1 MIYEIS
7 RKQVTDTANWQTGY
21 IKLSKPENDTSNSWE
36 RKNVTQL
43 SKTADES
50 YQEVLGLPQY
60 NNQGQAFNYQ
70 TTRELAVP
78 GYSQEKIDDTTWKNT
93 KQFKPLD
100 LKVIKNSSSGEK
112 NLVGAVF
119 ELSGKMFKQ
128 H

>member
-1 MIYEIS
+1 MKLNVKKIWEEYDQDPTSRPDNVIYEIS

-78 GYSQEKIDDTTWKNT
+78 GYSQEKIDDTTWKT
-93 KQFKPLD
+93 R
-100 LKVIKNSSSGEK
+100 SSS
-112 NLVGAVF
+112 
-119 ELSGKMFKQ
+119 S

>member
-50 YQEVLGLPQY
+50 YQEVLDFP
-60 NNQGQAFNYQ
+60 N
-70 TTRELAVP
+70 TTIKDKL
-78 GYSQEKIDDTTWKNT
+78 SII
-93 KQFKPLD
+93 KQP
-100 LKVIKNSSSGEK
+100 VN
-112 NLVGAVF
+112 
-119 ELSGKMFKQ
+119 
-128 H
+128 

>member
-78 GYSQEKIDDTTWKNT
+78 ITVKKNRRYYLEKHEAVQAIR
-93 KQFKPLD
+93 FKSNQKFFLR
-100 LKVIKNSSSGEK
+100 
-112 NLVGAVF
+112 
-119 ELSGKMFKQ
+119 
-128 H
+128 

>member
-78 GYSQEKIDDTTWKNT
+78 GYSQEKSTILLGKT

-112 NLVGAVF
+112 NLVGAV
-119 ELSGKMFKQ
+119 LN
-128 H
+128 

>member
-50 YQEVLGLPQY
+50 YQEVLGLP
-60 NNQGQAFNYQ
+60 N
-70 TTRELAVP
+70 TTIKDKL
-78 GYSQEKIDDTTWKNT
+78 SII
-93 KQFKPLD
+93 KQP
-100 LKVIKNSSSGEK
+100 VN
-112 NLVGAVF
+112 
-119 ELSGKMFKQ
+119 
-128 H
+128 